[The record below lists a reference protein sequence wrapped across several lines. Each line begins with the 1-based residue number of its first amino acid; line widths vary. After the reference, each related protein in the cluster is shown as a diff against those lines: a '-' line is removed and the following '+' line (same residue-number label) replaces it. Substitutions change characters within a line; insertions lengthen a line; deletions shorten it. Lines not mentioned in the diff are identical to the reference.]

1 MNNNIIKEVIFCIC
15 ISFVFTT
22 GAIAIENPI
31 SNQTSTLNWRE
42 NGVNYSEEL
51 LVGDYYNPYYTGW
64 CNAGHV
70 TTSSNKYTH
79 VHITSSFDYTYGS
92 VTITESMVD
101 DYWDNRY
108 AGFDDLGGLD
118 QSSNCYGYA
127 TGHNIWIDGIGII
140 LNDEYT
146 ETNETDADIV
156 KLSGHMLKITGYTS
170 VACDVTHA
178 RTTHEKNRDS
188 GIYKNQLL
196 YEVWY
201 DTSGFINNAYNRN

>member
-1 MNNNIIKEVIFCIC
+1 
-15 ISFVFTT
+15 
-22 GAIAIENPI
+22 
-31 SNQTSTLNWRE
+31 
-42 NGVNYSEEL
+42 
-51 LVGDYYNPYYTGW
+51 
-64 CNAGHV
+64 
-70 TTSSNKYTH
+70 
-79 VHITSSFDYTYGS
+79 
-92 VTITESMVD
+92 MVD